1 MGLEFFS
8 KRKKDKFFLVL
19 DVGTEAV
26 KALVFKRKNGRT
38 FVLGS
43 AVQYFEKYGVFD
55 SKNFEAEIVK
65 KAILKAIEQAHQS
78 FIFSP
83 KGGEIKVRKLNLKKV
98 PILVSLPP
106 NFLKGR
112 IVERFFKREKTS
124 RLKISRSEEKNI
136 YQQCFK
142 EIQEEISRQ
151 FNKEFGI
158 LPEDIKWVTF
168 KILEMKID
176 GYSVSKLQGYE
187 GKNLELKI
195 LTTFLPKY
203 YFENIEEIF
212 EDLKLNIFKIAH
224 PVESLPI
231 LFGDRKGDII
241 LLDVGGQI
249 SQIFLIRGGSLRQI
263 NEFKNGGE
271 VFSQKLS
278 ETLGIG
284 EESARILKER
294 YAGGALSP
302 ESGKRIKE
310 MFSEEKRAWYEDLS
324 RAIKEIKL
332 KELNS
337 LSISLFGGG
346 SLLPEIKEILENNKI
361 EVKFIYPRDLK
372 DIQDT
377 TKSLKSP
384 QYVSALLTSYYIN
397 TF

>member
-1 MGLEFFS
+1 MRLKFFS
-8 KRKKDKFFLVL
+8 KRKKSKFFLVL
-19 DVGTEAV
+19 DIGTEAI

-38 FVLGS
+38 FILGS

-65 KAILKAIEQAHQS
+65 KAILKAIEQIRQS
-78 FIFSP
+78 FIFFP
-83 KGGEIKVRKLNLKKV
+83 KEEETKARKLNLRKI
-98 PILVSLPP
+98 PILISLPP
-106 NFLKGR
+106 NLLKGR
-112 IVERFFKREKTS
+112 IVERFFKREKTL
-124 RLKISRSEEKNI
+124 RLKISQNEERNI

-142 EIQEEISRQ
+142 EIQKEISRQ

-168 KILEMKID
+168 KILEIKID

-187 GKNLELKI
+187 GKNLELKV

-203 YFENIEEIF
+203 YFKNIKEIF
-212 EDLKLNIFKIAH
+212 EDLKLNIFKIVH
-224 PVESLPI
+224 PVENLPI
-231 LFGDRKGDII
+231 LSENRRGDVIF
-241 LLDVGGQI
+241 LDVGGQI

-263 NEFKNGGE
+263 NEFKNGGK

-294 YAGGALSP
+294 YARGVLSP

-310 MFSEEKRAWYEDLS
+310 MFSEEKRVWYEDLS
-324 RAIKEIKL
+324 QAIKEVKL
-332 KELNS
+332 KELSFLN
-337 LSISLFGGG
+337 ISLFGGG

-384 QYVSALLTSYYIN
+384 QYIPLLLISYS
-397 TF
+397 

>member
-112 IVERFFKREKTS
+112 IVDRFFKREKTS

-212 EDLKLNIFKIAH
+212 EDLKLNILKIAH

-231 LFGDRKGDII
+231 LSGDRKGDII

-384 QYVSALLTSYYIN
+384 QYVSALLTSYYRII
-397 TF
+397 

>member
-112 IVERFFKREKTS
+112 IVDRFFKREKTS

-212 EDLKLNIFKIAH
+212 EDLKLNILKIAH

-231 LFGDRKGDII
+231 LSGDRKGDII